1 MNRQQRRAAATV
13 GRRTEGP
20 RQEAP
25 ERSNPGCA
33 VGPALAWRIGQ
44 AAYAECVKGRHTGC
58 SPMLE
63 PLLAAWRSVLTG
75 ALAATVEE
83 MRTEH
88 LGVTV
93 LSLEKARF
101 PQGWTWWEW
110 DPRIEGRLPAL
121 PDQVALDR
129 AGALVETDAT
139 GKRGTMY
146 FVFSGQSDH
155 GGMVLEPAPLACAF
169 DWREDYEPPP
179 CLGQRATAED
189 YRRAMAHPSL
199 DATLGE
205 LEASPVFCASL
216 TRRFGL
222 IENRFFTAAAR
233 TLGISD
239 PNEWMLDPE
248 LLACAGKEVMEEAC
262 FMLALAIAVR
272 SAPLAVTLVSRGAK
286 LAESAGATRTAP
298 FGFAVL
304 DLAPTVF
311 PGRAA

>member
-129 AGALVETDAT
+129 AVASVSTSAPAGDDALRLLGTERLRRHGARTGALRLRV
-139 GKRGTMY
+139 
-146 FVFSGQSDH
+146 
-155 GGMVLEPAPLACAF
+155 
-169 DWREDYEPPP
+169 
-179 CLGQRATAED
+179 
-189 YRRAMAHPSL
+189 
-199 DATLGE
+199 
-205 LEASPVFCASL
+205 
-216 TRRFGL
+216 
-222 IENRFFTAAAR
+222 
-233 TLGISD
+233 
-239 PNEWMLDPE
+239 
-248 LLACAGKEVMEEAC
+248 
-262 FMLALAIAVR
+262 
-272 SAPLAVTLVSRGAK
+272 
-286 LAESAGATRTAP
+286 
-298 FGFAVL
+298 
-304 DLAPTVF
+304 
-311 PGRAA
+311 

>member
-1 MNRQQRRAAATV
+1 MNRQQRRAAAAS
-13 GRRTEGP
+13 RPTEVP
-20 RQEAP
+20 RQGAP
-25 ERSNPGCA
+25 EKNDPGCA
-33 VGPALAWRIGQ
+33 VGPVLAWRIAH

-63 PLLAAWRSVLTG
+63 PLQAASRSVLTG

-93 LSLEKARF
+93 LSLEKARVA
-101 PQGWTWWEW
+101 QGWTWWEW

-121 PDQVALDR
+121 PDQVALDH

-139 GKRGTMY
+139 GQRGTMH
-146 FVFSGQSDH
+146 FVFSGQNDC
-155 GGMVLEPAPLACAF
+155 GGMVLEPAPFACAF

-179 CLGQRATAED
+179 CLGQRATADD

-199 DATLGE
+199 DATLSE
-205 LEASPVFCASL
+205 LEASPEFRASL

-222 IENRFFTAAAR
+222 IKNRFFTAAAR
-233 TLGISD
+233 SLGLSD
-239 PNEWMLDPE
+239 PDEWMLDPE
-248 LLACAGKEVMEEAC
+248 FYARVSRETAEEAA
-262 FMLALAIAVR
+262 FMLALAIVVL
-272 SAPLAVTLVSRGAK
+272 SAPLVVTLVSRGAK
-286 LAESAGATRTAP
+286 LAESAGTTRTAP
-298 FGFAVL
+298 FSFAVL
-304 DLAPTVF
+304 DLAPAAF